1 MKKIF
6 LIAVVS
12 TMTLLFAADMREDA
26 ILKRIQHLG
35 SVCTSADCGLKTSGP
50 GWKVSTSMFAA
61 PMQVADA
68 SGRDGKTVYEAA
80 CTTCHAAGMAGAPK
94 FADASS
100 WGDRPNKGLAT
111 LTMNVKNGLNAMPA
125 MGLCMDCTDAELE
138 ASVQYMLDAL

>member
-12 TMTLLFAADMREDA
+12 TMTFLFAADMREDA

-61 PMQVADA
+61 PVRVTDA
-68 SGRDGKTVYEAA
+68 SGRDGKTVYEL
-80 CTTCHAAGMAGAPK
+80 
-94 FADASS
+94 
-100 WGDRPNKGLAT
+100 LAQ
-111 LTMNVKNGLNAMPA
+111 LVML
-125 MGLCMDCTDAELE
+125 LE
-138 ASVQYMLDAL
+138 WLAHQNLLIHRVGEIDLIKVWQL

>member
-6 LIAVVS
+6 LIAIVS
-12 TMTLLFAADMREDA
+12 TMTFLFAADMREDA

-80 CTTCHAAGMAGAPK
+80 CTTCHAAGMAHARMAV
-94 FADASS
+94 F
-100 WGDRPNKGLAT
+100 
-111 LTMNVKNGLNAMPA
+111 
-125 MGLCMDCTDAELE
+125 
-138 ASVQYMLDAL
+138 

>member
-1 MKKIF
+1 MKAFF
-6 LIAVVS
+6 LIVVAL
-12 TMTLLFAADMREDA
+12 TMTFLFAADMREDA
-26 ILKRIQHLG
+26 ILKRIQPIG

-61 PMQVADA
+61 PTQVANA

-100 WGDRPNKGLAT
+100 WEIA
-111 LTMNVKNGLNAMPA
+111 
-125 MGLCMDCTDAELE
+125 
-138 ASVQYMLDAL
+138 